1 VAGTRY
7 SSPRNAV
14 KGREGEMLDGWIGT
28 EAGELSDESAVEI
41 IKNWMSLSLQRSEG
55 ISDIHA
61 KTGIQ
66 RKRSSQTS

>member
-1 VAGTRY
+1 
-7 SSPRNAV
+7 
-14 KGREGEMLDGWIGT
+14 MLDGWIGT

-66 RKRSSQTS
+66 RKRLVKLFSLDICHACT